1 MATRSASGRVL
12 DPDDADDLER
22 FLAAHAD
29 TAMFLRSNVRAA
41 GLIDRGETYQGT
53 YVARIEGGAI
63 AGVVC
68 HAWNGLLLIQA
79 ADGLPD
85 LIRLAVERS
94 GRGIEGLVGP
104 LAQVRRARSLP
115 GLDRAAA
122 SKESSG
128 ELFALDLDALVEP
141 PCLTGGETV
150 WRRTGGARERGP
162 RGRSGGGAAGAQPAR
177 TRPGCGV
184 EGVVGGAFRPRP
196 RRPGR
201 APLPDRR
208 RNRLPADRDPGPRP
222 PDRVAGRLSPGD
234 ARRGAGTGAPVEK
247 PGRSRAPAR

>member
-94 GRGIEGLVGP
+94 GRG
-104 LAQVRRARSLP
+104 
-115 GLDRAAA
+115 
-122 SKESSG
+122 
-128 ELFALDLDALVEP
+128 
-141 PCLTGGETV
+141 
-150 WRRTGGARERGP
+150 
-162 RGRSGGGAAGAQPAR
+162 
-177 TRPGCGV
+177 
-184 EGVVGGAFRPRP
+184 VGG
-196 RRPGR
+196 
-201 APLPDRR
+201 DRSSVVT
-208 RNRLPADRDPGPRP
+208 GKG
-222 PDRVAGRLSPGD
+222 VAGRGES
-234 ARRGAGTGAPVEK
+234 
-247 PGRSRAPAR
+247 